1 MIDLHK
7 TYSGGLTI
15 QDLRNAWVLLEPTPH
30 TTRTPHYVTATLA
43 GDWRR
48 TEGAVKQILG
58 TLRRMHRGG
67 SPSPGEK
74 GSLWQ
79 MPEAERRYVF
89 TGLDGETEAPE
100 PAPEPAPAPFV
111 TADALPLVAAL
122 RDVEAALR
130 ELIEMWK

>member
-15 QDLRNAWVLLEPTPH
+15 QDLRNAWVLLEPTLH
-30 TTRTPHYVTATLA
+30 TTRTPHYVTTSIA

-74 GSLWQ
+74 GTLWR
-79 MPEAERRYVF
+79 MTEAERRYVF
-89 TGLDGETEAPE
+89 TGFDGEPEAPE
-100 PAPEPAPAPFV
+100 PAPAATVP
-111 TADALPLVAAL
+111 ADALPLVAAL